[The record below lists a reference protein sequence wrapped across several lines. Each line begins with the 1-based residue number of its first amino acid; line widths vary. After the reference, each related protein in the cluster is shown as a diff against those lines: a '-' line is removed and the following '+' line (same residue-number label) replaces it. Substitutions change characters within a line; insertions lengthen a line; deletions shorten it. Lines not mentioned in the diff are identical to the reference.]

1 MAKMLFFGKSERWIN
16 GWTDQP
22 LTYNLDYKSILYDFT
37 TNQMLL
43 GDVRYRGVI
52 VIRHIL

>member
-1 MAKMLFFGKSERWIN
+1 MDGQTNLR
-16 GWTDQP
+16 
-22 LTYNLDYKSILYDFT
+22 TYNLDYKSILYDFT

-52 VIRHIL
+52 VIRHLL

>member
-1 MAKMLFFGKSERWIN
+1 MDGQTNLR
-16 GWTDQP
+16 
-22 LTYNLDYKSILYDFT
+22 TYNLDYKSILYDFT
-37 TNQMLL
+37 TTQMLL